1 MKATL
6 EKKIDHLEGLVVNLL
21 ALVNKEFLSVD
32 GRLNAIDAPLDDIG
46 FKVERIESGLLTT
59 RQDVSRV
66 MTDVAY
72 VRANQK
78 SKFEFDG
85 LLKRLRALELKALS
99 KPKV

>member
-1 MKATL
+1 MKANL
-6 EKKIDHLEGLVVNLL
+6 EKKIDHLEELIIQLI

-32 GRLNAIDAPLDDIG
+32 GRLNGIDGPLDDIG
-46 FKVERIESGLLTT
+46 FKVERIESGIVTT

-66 MTDVAY
+66 MSDVAY
-72 VRANQK
+72 LRANQK

-99 KPKV
+99 KPQI